1 MTKGHGLRFY
11 LLLGDW
17 TWWAWMVTAIL
28 LTIGLLG
35 QSIAFVGAM
44 TVTVIQGIVMLIRE
58 KSVSAFAV
66 QLRIGYI
73 VLLGICFVPS
83 MRWLYWLPTVG
94 TFALVIVG
102 YCLMARVLSLFPW
115 NRQEPLSVDLLRR
128 TFLSPPDLSRVAR
141 QPTASG
147 CAGGLCTIDAQVA
160 RGAVRAEQ
168 AAPPNAAPLRR

>member
-1 MTKGHGLRFY
+1 MTKGHARRFY
-11 LLLGDW
+11 LLLDDW
-17 TWWAWMVTAIL
+17 TWWAWMLIAIL

-44 TVTVIQGIVMLIRE
+44 TVTAIQGIVMLIRE

-66 QLRIGYI
+66 QLRIAYL

-94 TFALVIVG
+94 TFTLVIVG
-102 YCLMARVLSLFPW
+102 YCLLARVLSLFPG
-115 NRQEPLSVDLLRR
+115 NRREPLSVDLLRR
-128 TFLSPPDLSRVAR
+128 TFLSAPDLSRMAR

-160 RGAVRAEQ
+160 RGAVVAERSP
-168 AAPPNAAPLRR
+168 ALNAAPLGR